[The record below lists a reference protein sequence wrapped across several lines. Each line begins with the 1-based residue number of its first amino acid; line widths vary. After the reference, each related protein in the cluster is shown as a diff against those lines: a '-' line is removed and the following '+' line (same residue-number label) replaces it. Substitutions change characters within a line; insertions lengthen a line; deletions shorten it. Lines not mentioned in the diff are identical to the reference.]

1 MKIVLGI
8 VVVAFAILY
17 FAGMAVIDKM
27 GKYKRDDDKTF

>member
-1 MKIVLGI
+1 MAALIGI
-8 VVVAFAILY
+8 GLLILAVAY

>member
-8 VVVAFAILY
+8 GIILIAVLY

-27 GKYKRDDDKTF
+27 GKYDRDDDKTF